1 MGRIGFQ
8 LDDHIPSAVAR
19 ALRRR
24 GIDVETA
31 AEAGLISAPDR
42 EQLSYAHAAG
52 RVFVTH
58 DPDFLRLHRQ
68 RQQHAGIAYCE
79 QGTRSVGQ
87 IVAGLVLIY
96 EVLEPGEMLGRV
108 EFL

>member
-1 MGRIGFQ
+1 VDRVGFQ
-8 LDDHIPSAVAR
+8 LDEHIPSAVAR

-24 GIDVETA
+24 GIDVETP
-31 AEAGLISAPDR
+31 AEAGLIGAPDG
-42 EQLSYAHAAG
+42 EQLSHAYAAG

-58 DPDFLRLHRQ
+58 DPDLLRLHRQ
-68 RQQHAGIAYCE
+68 RHQHAGIAYCE
-79 QGTRSVGQ
+79 QGTRSIGQ

-96 EVLEPGEMLGRV
+96 EVLEPSEMLGRV

>member
-1 MGRIGFQ
+1 M
-8 LDDHIPSAVAR
+8 L
-19 ALRRR
+19 
-24 GIDVETA
+24 TA
-31 AEAGLISAPDR
+31 AEAGLLGAAGP
-42 EQLSYAHAAG
+42 EQLSHAHAAG

-79 QGTRSVGQ
+79 QGARSIGQ

-96 EVLEPGEMLGRV
+96 EALEPSELLGRV